1 MSEQNIPQEGNSHL
15 DDRNINYIFGEDFL
29 LQNDTAKHLYHNYAE
44 KMPIIDFHCH
54 LPVKQIADNYAFK
67 NLTDIW
73 LRGDHYKWR
82 AMRTLGVDEK
92 YITGEAS
99 DEEKFIHWAEVVPET
114 LRNPLFHWTHL
125 ELKDPFGI
133 ETYLNK
139 DNAKSVYEHCNTLL
153 REPGYTTQGLLKH
166 YNVTSVCTTDD
177 PCDLLEHHDRLKDS
191 DFSTKVLPAFRPD
204 NVLKITTGDAFRS
217 YIRKLSDISGVRIS
231 DLDSLIAAIKER
243 VDYFHGKGAR
253 LADHGLNYIPVFNG
267 DSASVAH
274 TLKEVLKGHDSISEG
289 AVADYV
295 SLVLYEL
302 CKMYHEYGWVQQFH
316 LGALRN
322 VNKGKLKTFG
332 PDTGFDSI
340 GDYRQAPGLAALMD
354 KLEQGGQLTKTIL
367 YNLNPADNELFATM
381 PGNFNEGPGK
391 GKIQYGAAWWFLDQ
405 LDGMEKQIDA
415 LSNMGILSC
424 FTGMLT
430 DSRSFLSYSR
440 HDYFRRLLCNIF
452 GKDIEAGLLPN
463 DERWIGK
470 MIEDISYNNARAYF
484 GWEGSSCSG

>member
-1 MSEQNIPQEGNSHL
+1 MNDQTLPQEENTSFKS
-15 DDRNINYIFGEDFL
+15 RQPNYIFGEEFL
-29 LQNDTAKHLYHNYAE
+29 LQNDTARQLYHDYAE
-44 KMPIIDFHCH
+44 KMPVIDFHCH
-54 LPVKQIADNYAFK
+54 LPVKQIADDYTFK

-92 YITGEAS
+92 FITGSAS
-99 DEEKFIHWAEVVPET
+99 DEDKFLKWAEVVPDT

-125 ELKDPFGI
+125 ELKDPFGV
-133 ETYLNK
+133 EAYLNT
-139 DNAKSVYEHCNTLL
+139 DNAKQIYEHCNSLL
-153 REPGYTTQGLLKH
+153 KKPAFTTQGLLKH

-177 PCDLLEHHDRLKDS
+177 PCDSLEHHDRLKES

-204 NVLKITTGDAFRS
+204 SVLKIEAGQVFRN
-217 YIRKLSDISGVRIS
+217 YVKNLSEVSGISVNN
-231 DLDSLIAAIKER
+231 LDSLLEALRNR
-243 VDYFHGKGAR
+243 VNYFHEKGAR
-253 LADHGLNYIPVFNG
+253 LADHGLNFIPAFDEKNKAAVEQ
-267 DSASVAH
+267 
-274 TLKEVLKGHDSISEG
+274 TLKSVLGGTDNILDVDIENYRG
-289 AVADYV
+289 
-295 SLVLYEL
+295 LVLFEL
-302 CKMYHEYGWVQQFH
+302 CKMYHEKGWVQQFH

-340 GDYRQAPGLAALMD
+340 GDYRQAPGLAALLD
-354 KLEQGGQLTKTIL
+354 KLEQGGQLAKTIL

-405 LDGMEKQIDA
+405 LDGMEEQINA

-424 FTGMLT
+424 FVGMLT

-452 GKDIEAGLLPN
+452 GKDMEDGLLPN

-470 MIEDISYNNARAYF
+470 MIENICYNNAKEYF
-484 GWEGSSCSG
+484 GWE